1 MSSSAAQIGEL
12 QPPGEKRDEEHF
24 SFNYV
29 HFALEKQR
37 KLGTTQNEH
46 VLTKWEHFVLNGGG
60 IIFKNISKLQK
71 TKPKMS
77 SIFSSIFRN
86 SNS

>member
-29 HFALEKQR
+29 HFALEEQR

-46 VLTKWEHFVLNGGG
+46 VLTKWEHFVLYGGG
-60 IIFKNISKLQK
+60 IGGIFFTDCFQTPENKKCHFQEEQHL
-71 TKPKMS
+71 T
-77 SIFSSIFRN
+77 
-86 SNS
+86 